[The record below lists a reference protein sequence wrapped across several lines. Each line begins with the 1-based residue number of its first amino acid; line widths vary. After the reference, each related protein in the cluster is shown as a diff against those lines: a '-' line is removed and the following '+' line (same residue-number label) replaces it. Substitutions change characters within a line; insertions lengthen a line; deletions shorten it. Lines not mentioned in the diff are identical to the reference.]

1 MPLRGPTNGRSRQT
15 NGSPLLARG
24 TALRNNRRMNLIHA
38 YRTHSR
44 KSLAGAERGFTL
56 VEVLVAI
63 VVLSFGVLG
72 VVGMQAA
79 ALQSNRSARNQS
91 TAVALGRE
99 LADMMR
105 GNKDVALA
113 ATAASNPYL
122 IANYPTTAAPTLSG
136 NCFTSACTSPLAV
149 AKFDMNQWLARVS
162 AALPQARVVV
172 CFDDSPY
179 ASTGAFAGQPQWA
192 CSSGSNQTLVVKIG
206 WTQKSLNTSSTG
218 ASQAAATGSQPTVI
232 LPLTPGSPA

>member
-1 MPLRGPTNGRSRQT
+1 
-15 NGSPLLARG
+15 
-24 TALRNNRRMNLIHA
+24 MNLIHA

-99 LADMMR
+99 LADLMR

-113 ATAASNPYL
+113 TSSASNPYL
-122 IANYPTTAAPTLSG
+122 IANYTGTAPTISV
-136 NCFTSACTSPLAV
+136 NCFTGACATATAV
-149 AKFDMNQWLARVS
+149 AQFDMNQWLARVS

-172 CFDDSPY
+172 CFDDAPY
-179 ASTGAFAGQPQWA
+179 VTATGLPQWA
-192 CSSGSNQTLVVKIG
+192 CTPAANQTLVVKIG
-206 WTQKSLNTSSTG
+206 WTQKSLDVS
-218 ASQAAATGSQPTVI
+218 ASAPEKATAAGSRPAVI
-232 LPLTPGSPA
+232 LPLTAGSPT

>member
-1 MPLRGPTNGRSRQT
+1 MKIVQRVRVALPTSPA
-15 NGSPLLARG
+15 GSQL
-24 TALRNNRRMNLIHA
+24 
-38 YRTHSR
+38 
-44 KSLAGAERGFTL
+44 GFTL
-56 VEVLVAI
+56 VEILVAI

-113 ATAASNPYL
+113 TGTANPYL
-122 IANYPTTAAPTLSG
+122 IANYPTTAPQAMSG
-136 NCFTSACTSPLAV
+136 NCFTSSCTSTLAV
-149 AKFDMNQWLARVS
+149 AQFDMDQWLARVT

-172 CFDDSPY
+172 CFDDTPY
-179 ASTGAFAGQPQWA
+179 VTSTGLPQWDCTSA
-192 CSSGSNQTLVVKIG
+192 ANQTLVVKIG
-206 WTQKSLNTSSTG
+206 WTQKSLDVS
-218 ASQAAATGSQPTVI
+218 ASAPEQATASGSRPAVV
-232 LPLTPGSPA
+232 LPLIAGSAT

>member
-1 MPLRGPTNGRSRQT
+1 MNFVRSF
-15 NGSPLLARG
+15 
-24 TALRNNRRMNLIHA
+24 ALRL
-38 YRTHSR
+38 RTS
-44 KSLAGAERGFTL
+44 SAGAQHGFTL
-56 VEVLVAI
+56 VEILVAI

-79 ALQSNRSARNQS
+79 ALQSNRAARNQS

-99 LADMMR
+99 LADIMR

-122 IANYPTTAAPTLSG
+122 IANYPTTVAPTLSG

-149 AKFDMNQWLARVS
+149 AKFDMNRWLARVS

-218 ASQAAATGSQPTVI
+218 ASQAAATGSQPSVI
-232 LPLTPGSPA
+232 LPLTPGSPT

>member
-1 MPLRGPTNGRSRQT
+1 MSFVHSFAWRSRT
-15 NGSPLLARG
+15 S
-24 TALRNNRRMNLIHA
+24 
-38 YRTHSR
+38 S
-44 KSLAGAERGFTL
+44 AGAQHGFTL
-56 VEVLVAI
+56 VGILVAI

-99 LADMMR
+99 LADIMR

-113 ATAASNPYL
+113 TSSSANPYL
-122 IANYPTTAAPTLSG
+122 IANYPTTAAPTITE
-136 NCFTSACTSPLAV
+136 NCFTATLGCPTPKA
-149 AKFDMNQWLARVS
+149 AAQFDMNQWLVRVS

-179 ASTGAFAGQPQWA
+179 DSSTGLPNWDCPTTPG
-192 CSSGSNQTLVVKIG
+192 QTLVVKIG
-206 WTQKSLNTSSTG
+206 WTQQALSTS
-218 ASQAAATGSQPTVI
+218 AAPVQAAASGSLPTVI
-232 LPLTPGSPA
+232 LPLIAGSAT

>member
-1 MPLRGPTNGRSRQT
+1 M
-15 NGSPLLARG
+15 LLARG
-24 TALRNNRRMNLIHA
+24 AALRNNQCMNFVHSFALRL
-38 YRTHSR
+38 RTS
-44 KSLAGAERGFTL
+44 SAGAQHGFTL
-56 VEVLVAI
+56 VEILVAI

-79 ALQSNRSARNQS
+79 ALQSNRAARNQS

-99 LADMMR
+99 LADIMR

-113 ATAASNPYL
+113 TSATNNPYL
-122 IANYPTTAAPTLSG
+122 VANYPTPAAPTITE
-136 NCFTSACTSPLAV
+136 NCFTSTAGCPTPKA
-149 AKFDMNQWLARVS
+149 AAQFDMNQWLARVS

-218 ASQAAATGSQPTVI
+218 ASQAAATGSQPSVI
-232 LPLTPGSPA
+232 LPLTPGSPT

>member
-1 MPLRGPTNGRSRQT
+1 MKIVHRVRV
-15 NGSPLLARG
+15 
-24 TALRNNRRMNLIHA
+24 ALRPA
-38 YRTHSR
+38 P
-44 KSLAGAERGFTL
+44 AGSQLGFTL
-56 VEVLVAI
+56 VEILVAI

-99 LADMMR
+99 LADLMR

-113 ATAASNPYL
+113 TGSANAYL
-122 IANYPTTAAPTLSG
+122 IDYTGTLPTITA
-136 NCFTSACTSPLAV
+136 NCFTGACTTTLAV
-149 AKFDMNQWLARVS
+149 AQFDMNQWLARVS

-179 ASTGAFAGQPQWA
+179 ATATGQPQWA
-192 CSSGSNQTLVVKIG
+192 CTSAANQTLVVKIG
-206 WTQKSLNTSSTG
+206 WTQQALR
-218 ASQAAATGSQPTVI
+218 ASDSAVKAADGQPAVV
-232 LPLTPGSPA
+232 LPLIAGSAT